1 MLQAISSFRTLAAAA
16 LGLLSAFGGASAAMA
31 QAQAAAPPLFDRG
44 ENISVLER
52 PRPGYEALGIRAGG
66 FILYPKA
73 TFRVEYDDNVY
84 AQPNAVSDTI
94 YSLAPEL
101 ELRSDWPR
109 HAAAVNLEANL
120 RRYDKY
126 SSEDADTWSIA
137 GRGRIDVSRR
147 TRVDLR
153 ASHAN
158 RVEPRTQGAYAV
170 DPAEPIQ
177 FRTDTVAVVGRQ
189 EFGRARLVATAELSK
204 FDYDDGFEPGGNVID
219 QDYRDRTETEVSAKL
234 AYAVSPAT
242 AFFVEVGAQQMSYDE
257 TAPVNRDSQGVTAL
271 AGVDWEITRL
281 VTGEAS
287 VGYIHQSFDDSSYDD
302 VSNPHYRLRLNWY
315 PTQLITVGVTATQR
329 VTDSPLVDSPAF
341 VSRTVEV
348 KADYELLRNL
358 IISGQILG
366 TDQDYRGI
374 DRNDRRYG
382 VGLSANYLLNRTV
395 GVSLRYKYD
404 TLESSGAE
412 RGRDFDDQSVSLALT
427 LQR

>member
-1 MLQAISSFRTLAAAA
+1 MGCRIAASPRLALSLLGAAAA
-16 LGLLSAFGGASAAMA
+16 LLPATDALA
-31 QAQAAAPPLFDRG
+31 QEDPLFKRG
-44 ENISVLER
+44 ENVGVLER
-52 PRPGYEALGIRAGG
+52 PRPGYEALGIRASG
-66 FILYPKA
+66 FILYPKV
-73 TFRVEYDDNVY
+73 TFRVERDDNIFADSDQVG
-84 AQPNAVSDTI
+84 DTI
-94 YSLAPEL
+94 YSVAPEL
-101 ELRSDWPR
+101 ELQSDWPR
-109 HAAAVNLEANL
+109 HAAKINLEANL

-126 SSEDADTWSIA
+126 SSEDADTWSLS
-137 GRGRIDVSRR
+137 GKGRIDVSRR
-147 TRVDLR
+147 TTVDVR
-153 ASHAN
+153 AAHAE
-158 RVEPRTQGAYAV
+158 RVEARNQGAYAV

-177 FRTDTVAVVGRQ
+177 FSTDNIAVVGRQ

-204 FDYDDGFEPGGNVID
+204 FDYDDGFAPDGTVID
-219 QDYRDRTETEVSAKL
+219 QDYRDRTEAEVSAKL

-257 TAPVNRDSQGVTAL
+257 TSPVNRDSQGVTAL

-281 VTGEAS
+281 ITGEAS

-302 VSNPHYRLRLNWY
+302 VSNPHYRVRLNWY
-315 PTQLITVGVTATQR
+315 PTPLITVGLTATQR
-329 VTDSPLVDSPAF
+329 VTDSPLADSPAF
-341 VSRTVEV
+341 IARTVEL

-395 GVSLRYKYD
+395 GIGLRYKYE
-404 TLESSGAE
+404 TLESSGAS
-412 RGRDFDDQSVSLALT
+412 RGTDFDDQSLSLALI